1 MGMSKT
7 IMVVDDS
14 KSVRAVIGTTLKM
27 GGYNTITAEDGK
39 DALAK
44 LGQKE
49 TGKIDLFITD
59 VNMPNMDG
67 PTSIQELKKL
77 PDYSKTPVCV
87 LTTESEQGKL
97 EAEMSALKDA
107 WITKPV
113 QPAHVLNVVGELLS
127 E

>member
-1 MGMSKT
+1 MSKT

-27 GGYNTITAEDGK
+27 GGYNAITAEDGK

-44 LGQKE
+44 LNLKE

-67 PTSIQELKKL
+67 PTFILELKKL
-77 PDYSKTPVCV
+77 PGYAKTPVCV

-97 EAEMSALKDA
+97 EAEMSTLKDA

-127 E
+127 G